1 MSKTNSKPND
11 HQPQG
16 REPLSS
22 PLRVAMI
29 GTGYFSQFHLQAWQ
43 RMADVSVV
51 GLTSLDMSQARALAQ
66 TFNIDAVYDNVRDL
80 LEQSHADVID
90 IVAPPSAH
98 ATLIRQSLTLHKTV
112 ICQKPFCA
120 SVEEAR
126 ETIKHIKAVG
136 GRVIVHENF
145 RFQPWYQAIK
155 NVIDSRQL
163 GDIYEVN
170 FDFRPGDGQGNNAY
184 LERQPY
190 FQTQPRFLIQETG
203 VHFIDVFRYLFGDIK
218 GLFARLQKLNPVIAG
233 EDAGVVIMEFTSG
246 VRGVFNA
253 NRLSD
258 HATQNPRLTMGE
270 MRIEG
275 SNGTLTLDGDGRLY
289 FRKHGSNEVQQHHY
303 GWPIDKERGLND
315 ESDQTQVGFGGDCVF
330 NTNRH
335 IANHLLYGNALY
347 NDAESYL
354 VNREIEHA
362 IYESSS
368 KQCWITL

>member
-11 HQPQG
+11 HQSQG
-16 REPLSS
+16 REPLNS

-43 RMADVSVV
+43 RMADVHVV
-51 GLTSLDMSQARALAQ
+51 GLTSLDMPQARALAKN
-66 TFNIDAVYDNVRDL
+66 FNVDALYDNVSVL
-80 LEQSHADVID
+80 LEKSHADVID

-98 ATLIRQSLTLHKTV
+98 AALIRQCLAAHKTV

-120 SVEEAR
+120 SVDEAR
-126 ETIKHIKAVG
+126 DTVAHIKAVG

-155 NVIDSRQL
+155 NVIDSKQL

-170 FDFRPGDGQGNNAY
+170 FDFRPGDGQGDNAY

-203 VHFIDVFRYLFGDIK
+203 VHFIDVFRFLFGDIK

-233 EDAGVVIMEFTSG
+233 EDAGLVIMEFTSG
-246 VRGVFNA
+246 MRGVFNA

-270 MRIEG
+270 MRLEG
-275 SNGTLTLDGDGRLY
+275 SNGTLTLDGDGRLF
-289 FRKHGSNEVQQHHY
+289 FREHGSNAAQQHHY
-303 GWPIDKERGLND
+303 GWAFDNKSGLKDK
-315 ESDQTQVGFGGDCVF
+315 SDQTQMSFGGDCVF

-335 IANHLLYGNALY
+335 IVDHLLYGDALY

-362 IYESSS
+362 IYESSD
-368 KQCWITL
+368 KRCWITL